1 MRNYISMGFGVN
13 SVALYLD
20 QKDKGVDFEAV
31 YVDLECDWPE
41 TKEYVEMF
49 CNKYP
54 VTIIKPGYVRE
65 SLRKIYDNLYDYCID
80 MKIIPYRTQRWC
92 TANFKVIPL
101 LHYFQTPCFVLI
113 GIDAGESHRAKLS
126 STKGTENRFPLI
138 EDGIDRNGCIE
149 IIKSHGLPVPVKSG
163 CWFCP
168 FQRVSEFRKLRR
180 LHPDLFCKAVEIEK
194 NSGKFLVATNTLSK
208 IINEPDAFLF
218 EELAY
223 PPCQC
228 GL

>member
-31 YVDLECDWPE
+31 YVDLGCDWPE

-49 CNKYP
+49 CNQYP
-54 VTIIKPGYVRE
+54 VTIIKPGVIKK
-65 SLRKIYDNLYDYCID
+65 SIGKIYDNLYDFCHD
-80 MKIIPYRTQRWC
+80 RKIIPFRQQRWC
-92 TANFKVIPL
+92 TADFKVAPL
-101 LHYFQTPCFVLI
+101 HRYFQTPCFVLL

-126 STKGTENRFPLI
+126 SNKGTENRFPLI

-168 FQRVSEFRKLRR
+168 FQRVSEFKKLRR

-194 NSGKFLVATNTLSK
+194 NSGKILLKTKTLPE
-208 IINEPDAFLF
+208 IINEPDTFIF
-218 EELAY
+218 EELSY